1 MFHKN
6 TDDLSDLKCIF
17 NNHGHGVNKKK
28 ISILVWK
35 ANEDKVVKFWGQHN
49 AQKECT

>member
-17 NNHGHGVNKKK
+17 NNHGHGVNKEKLSVLCVESK
-28 ISILVWK
+28 
-35 ANEDKVVKFWGQHN
+35 
-49 AQKECT
+49 